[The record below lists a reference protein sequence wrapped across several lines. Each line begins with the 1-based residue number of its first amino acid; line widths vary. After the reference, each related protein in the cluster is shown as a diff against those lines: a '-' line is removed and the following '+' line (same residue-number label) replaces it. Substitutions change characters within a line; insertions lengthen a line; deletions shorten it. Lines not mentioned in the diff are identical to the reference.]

1 MRRAGSKR
9 AVPGIKRLVEAAS
22 LPRAARSTC
31 FRSKLPSRQR
41 RGRPARKKPRRVRS
55 ARRADCRCRRKRASA
70 EHEELRMASYLT
82 REDEQNFGPELLDV
96 AIRAAR
102 HAVSPEL
109 QRLHEENQELQG
121 QLNSA
126 TKMTIDRELDAAVP
140 DWRQINADE
149 RFHSWLLMPEPYSG
163 VIRDRLLKDAAAAG
177 DAQRLVSIFQGF
189 LAAAGQAPAGHAS
202 Q

>member
-1 MRRAGSKR
+1 M
-9 AVPGIKRLVEAAS
+9 
-22 LPRAARSTC
+22 
-31 FRSKLPSRQR
+31 
-41 RGRPARKKPRRVRS
+41 
-55 ARRADCRCRRKRASA
+55 
-70 EHEELRMASYLT
+70 
-82 REDEQNFGPELLDV
+82 
-96 AIRAAR
+96 
-102 HAVSPEL
+102 SPEL

-177 DAQRLVSIFQGF
+177 DAQRLINFFRGF
-189 LAAAGQAPAGHAS
+189 LREQGGAGQPAAAGHAS
-202 Q
+202 QRSSRASSGQRIYDRSEITRMWTLRRQGKIDDQAWLRWEHELCRASAEGRVRGALNNDGVPVSR

>member
-1 MRRAGSKR
+1 
-9 AVPGIKRLVEAAS
+9 
-22 LPRAARSTC
+22 
-31 FRSKLPSRQR
+31 
-41 RGRPARKKPRRVRS
+41 
-55 ARRADCRCRRKRASA
+55 
-70 EHEELRMASYLT
+70 MASYLT

-177 DAQRLVSIFQGF
+177 DAQRLINFFRGF
-189 LAAAGQAPAGHAS
+189 LREQGGAGQPAAAGHAS
-202 Q
+202 QRSSRASSGQRIYDRSEITRMWTLRRQGKIDDQAWLRWEHELCRASAEGRVRGALNNDGVPVSR